1 MSRRPISRSADLG
14 QLVSDGYTVEITG
27 GKLVVRDIPFVDHEG
42 AVHRDG
48 ALVMALT
55 LAGDT
60 AQPPGDHTA
69 SFSGGIPCD
78 AKGQELATIINGRG
92 VADQGNGIVTQC
104 TFSMKPTTNGGMYP
118 DFHEKVVKYVAAI
131 SSPVADIDSSAT
143 ARLYRPVVPNSD
155 DGSPF
160 NYEDTASSR
169 AGITAVNEKLAEEH
183 VAIVGL
189 GGTGEYILDFVAKTL
204 APEIH
209 VFDDDVMLT
218 HNAFR
223 APGAPTLDE
232 LTAAPLKVDHYT
244 NIYSRMHNGIVPHPY
259 AVTEVN
265 VAELLP
271 MTFVFISIDD
281 AAAKIPIIAALVG
294 ARIPFIDV
302 GMGVNV
308 IDGHLSGIVRTTIV
322 TPDKTDHLGSIPT
335 VDDVPDGDYKSNI
348 QISELNARNASDAV
362 IRWKKYRGVYADLA
376 SEHFSALKIAT
387 NHVINQEL
395 PGEREDTDPCD

>member
-14 QLVSDGYTVEITG
+14 QLVADGYTVEVTG

-42 AVHRDG
+42 TVHHVG

-55 LAGDT
+55 LAGET

-69 SFSGGIPCD
+69 SFSGGVPCD
-78 AKGQELATIINGRG
+78 AKGQELTTIINGKG

-104 TFSMKPTTNGGMYP
+104 TFSMKPTTNDGKYP
-118 DFHEKVVKYVAAI
+118 DFHDKVAKYVAAI
-131 SSPVADIDSSAT
+131 SSPVADIDPSAT
-143 ARLYRPVVPNSD
+143 ARVHRPVVPDSD
-155 DGSPF
+155 AGSPF

-169 AGITAVNEKLAEEH
+169 AGITAINEKLAEER

-232 LTAAPLKVDHYT
+232 LNAAPLKVDHYT
-244 NIYSRMHNGIVPHPY
+244 GIYSRMHNGIVAHPY
-259 AVTEVN
+259 AVTEAN
-265 VAELLP
+265 VAELAA

-281 AAAKIPIIAALVG
+281 AAAKTPIIAALVDAG
-294 ARIPFIDV
+294 IAFIDV
-302 GMGVNV
+302 GMGVNA
-308 IDGHLSGIVRTTIV
+308 IDGHLSGIVRTTMV
-322 TPDKTDHLGSIPT
+322 TPDKADHLATIPT
-335 VDDVPDGDYKSNI
+335 VGDVPDGDYKSNI
-348 QISELNARNASDAV
+348 QIAELNARNASDAV

-376 SEHFSALKIAT
+376 GEHFTALKIAT

-395 PGEREDTDPCD
+395 LNGAEDDPCD